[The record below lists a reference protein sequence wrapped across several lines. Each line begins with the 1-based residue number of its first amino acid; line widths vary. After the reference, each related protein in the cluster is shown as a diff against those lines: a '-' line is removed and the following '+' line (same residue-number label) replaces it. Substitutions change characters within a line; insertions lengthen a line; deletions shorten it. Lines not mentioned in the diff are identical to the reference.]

1 MDPRGE
7 QVIRLLKDYPLY
19 QLKVELKGSQP
30 AIWRRFQVKAETTL
44 FKLHRVLQ
52 VVMGW
57 HNYHLHEF
65 RIGDLSFGEPGPEL
79 GLDFIDE
86 RKIKLT
92 QMAPNGRLTFQY
104 IYDFG
109 DGWQHK
115 VTVEKGV
122 ENETGIRYPT
132 CIDGARACPPEDVGG
147 ISGYASFLKAIQN
160 RRHPEHRQYLVWIGG
175 HFDSEAFDLEAV
187 NRKLSRLR

>member
-1 MDPRGE
+1 VLIGREPGSDAECDGSKRE

-86 RKIKLT
+86 RKVRLT
-92 QMAPNGRLTFQY
+92 QIAPNGRLSRCCP
-104 IYDFG
+104 G
-109 DGWQHK
+109 
-115 VTVEKGV
+115 
-122 ENETGIRYPT
+122 P
-132 CIDGARACPPEDVGG
+132 RA
-147 ISGYASFLKAIQN
+147 L
-160 RRHPEHRQYLVWIGG
+160 
-175 HFDSEAFDLEAV
+175 
-187 NRKLSRLR
+187 